1 MSWNL
6 HHVTI
11 TDLEQISHLSGLS
24 EKVAQQYIDLLP
36 EKLMRNHNVKLVD
49 NESNI
54 QKLEKSGET
63 ETGSAEEQPARD
75 SRKQNE

>member
-1 MSWNL
+1 MEVLWKQG
-6 HHVTI
+6 I

-24 EKVAQQYIDLLP
+24 KRLAQQYIDLLP